1 VVTVA
6 VIAIGM
12 FVAGVVLGW
21 SMACICAAASDRV
34 QDDLPSSHVPAE
46 LAPQGPVLTQPRP

>member
-6 VIAIGM
+6 VIAIGV
-12 FVAGVVLGW
+12 FSAGLVLGW

-34 QDDLPSSHVPAE
+34 QCDLPSPNVPAE
-46 LAPQGPVLTQPRP
+46 